1 MSNVVN
7 NITMEHSADIKS
19 IKRLLIANRGEI
31 ACRVIRTCKKLG
43 IESVAVF
50 SDADRHAQH
59 VQQADLAVYI
69 GASSAKESYLNAQ
82 SIMDAA
88 LKIKAD
94 AIHPGYGFLSES
106 TELITLCQSNDVI
119 FVGPSVESIADMGSK
134 IEAKAIAQSLDI
146 PTVPGYNGESQDSET
161 LKSESEKI
169 GYPLLIKAS
178 AGGGGKG
185 MRIVNDASEFDE
197 ALTLAKQ
204 ESLNSFGDDRVLLEK
219 YLVRPRHIEVQ
230 VLGDNHGNVVHLF
243 DRECS
248 IQRNYQKVIEEA
260 PVSHLG
266 EELRQKLFDCAVRLG
281 KHLNYLGAGT
291 IEFIVDADTQDAYFL
306 EMNTRLRVEHPT
318 TELVTG
324 IDLVECQIKVA
335 QGEALAFSQDQIVAT
350 GHAIEARLNAEDPA
364 NNYMPETG
372 VIELY
377 REPSG
382 DGLRVDSGVS
392 QGSEISP
399 FYDSMVAK
407 VIAFGA
413 TRGLAA
419 QRLLKGLNN
428 FSIGGFKTNQEFLIA
443 LITRPAFHQELTTQ
457 YIAKQ
462 FPEGWQPWG
471 ETMHMAIAAAAYA
484 EQSQHDASNM
494 QAGNPW
500 QSKGSWRVTDL
511 SGTPASAWFC
521 IEHGGEL
528 IEISVQGRAGD
539 YRVHVGSNVEG
550 GNVDEANVDN
560 AKPEQYQVLLT
571 RPNTTQREMT
581 YWQVEINNT
590 RVSLD
595 ILISDNKKVS
605 LSSPRLNRSYSFVTL
620 EDSLLGPA
628 AALKDSST
636 SIRAVMPGIVT
647 DVLVNVGDKIEEG
660 ETLIVMEAMKLI
672 HNLPAPCAGIVKEI
686 LCAAGDSVA
695 DGALLIDIEPDE
707 ASD

>member
-306 EMNTRLRVEHPT
+306 EMNTRLQVEHPT

-372 VIELY
+372 MIELY

-672 HNLPAPCAGIVKEI
+672 HNLPAPCAGVVKDI

-707 ASD
+707 VSD

>member
-1 MSNVVN
+1 MSNIVN
-7 NITMEHSADIKS
+7 DGTVKNGTAIKS

-31 ACRVIRTCKKLG
+31 ACRVIRTCKNLG

-88 LKIKAD
+88 LKINAD

-106 TELITLCQSNDVI
+106 TDLITLCQSNGVI
-119 FVGPSVESIADMGSK
+119 FIGPSVESIADMGSK

-146 PTVPGYNGESQDSET
+146 PTVPGYNGESQNSET

-204 ESLNSFGDDRVLLEK
+204 ESLSSFGDDRVLLEK

-230 VLGDNHGNVVHLF
+230 VLGDSHGNVVHLF

-266 EELRQKLFDCAVRLG
+266 DELRQKLFDCAVRLG

-306 EMNTRLRVEHPT
+306 EMNTRLQVEHPT
-318 TELVTG
+318 TEFVTG

-335 QGEALAFSQDQIVAT
+335 QGEAITFSQDQITVT

-372 VIELY
+372 IIELY
-377 REPSG
+377 REPTG
-382 DGLRVDSGVS
+382 EGLRVDSGVS

-407 VIAFGA
+407 VIAYGS

-462 FPEGWQPWG
+462 FPEGWKPWG
-471 ETMHMAIAAAAYA
+471 EEMHMAIAAAAYA
-484 EQSQHDASNM
+484 EQSQHDVSNM

-500 QSKGSWRVTDL
+500 QRKGSWRVTDL

-539 YRVHVGSNVEG
+539 YRVRVGSSTEG
-550 GNVDEANVDN
+550 TVA
-560 AKPEQYQVLLT
+560 EQYHIMLT
-571 RPNTTQREMT
+571 RPNVSQSEVT

-595 ILISDNKKVS
+595 IMISENQKVS

-647 DVLVNVGDKIEEG
+647 DVLVKAGDKVEEG
-660 ETLIVMEAMKLI
+660 ETLLVMEAMKLI
-672 HNLPAPCAGIVKEI
+672 HNLPAPCAGVVKEV

-695 DGALLIDIEPDE
+695 DGALLIDIDPEENND
-707 ASD
+707 

>member
-1 MSNVVN
+1 MS
-7 NITMEHSADIKS
+7 S

-31 ACRVIRTCKKLG
+31 ACRVISTCKRLG

-59 VQQADLAVYI
+59 VQKADLAVYI
-69 GASSAKESYLNAQ
+69 GASTASESYLNAQ

-94 AIHPGYGFLSES
+94 SIHPGYGFLSES
-106 TELITLCQSNDVI
+106 TELISLCEKNDVI

-134 IEAKAIAQSLDI
+134 IEAKAIAQSLEI
-146 PTVPGYNGESQDSET
+146 PTVPGYNGDAQDSKT
-161 LKSESEKI
+161 LKAESEKI

-185 MRIVNDASEFDE
+185 MRIVNAASDFDE
-197 ALTLAKQ
+197 ALSLAKQ
-204 ESLNSFGDDRVLLEK
+204 ESLSAFGDDRVLLEK

-230 VLGDNHGNVVHLF
+230 VLGDSHGNVVHLF

-260 PVSHLG
+260 PVSHLDMA
-266 EELRQKLFDCAVRLG
+266 LRQSLFDCAVRLG

-291 IEFIVDADTQDAYFL
+291 VEFIVDADSQDAYFL
-306 EMNTRLRVEHPT
+306 EMNTRLQVEHPT

-324 IDLVECQIKVA
+324 VDLVECQIRVA
-335 QGEALAFSQDQIVAT
+335 QGEALTFTQDELRAS

-372 VIELY
+372 VIKLY

-382 DGLRVDSGVS
+382 EGLRVDSGVA

-407 VIAFGA
+407 VIAFGE
-413 TRGLAA
+413 TRGLATR
-419 QRLLKGLNN
+419 RLLTGLNN
-428 FSIGGFKTNQEFLIA
+428 FSIGGFKTNQEFLIG

-457 YIAKQ
+457 YIALQ

-471 ETMHMAIAAAAYA
+471 EEMHMAIAAAANA
-484 EQSQHDASNM
+484 EQGQRDASNM

-500 QSKGSWRVTDL
+500 QRKANWRLTTP
-511 SGTPASAWFC
+511 SGTPASSWFC
-521 IEHGGEL
+521 IEHAGEL
-528 IEISVQGRAGD
+528 IEIAVEGNEGNYQVTVGTQAGD
-539 YRVHVGSNVEG
+539 DEQSSYHVS
-550 GNVDEANVDN
+550 
-560 AKPEQYQVLLT
+560 LT
-571 RPNTTQREMT
+571 RPNQHAQSSEAP

-595 ILISDNKKVS
+595 ILFTDGQVS

-620 EDSLLGPA
+620 EESQLGPA
-628 AALKDSST
+628 AALKDNST

-647 DVLVNVGDKIEEG
+647 DVLVQAGDKVEEG
-660 ETLIVMEAMKLI
+660 STAIVMEAMKLI
-672 HNLPAPCAGIVKEI
+672 HNLSVPCSGVIKEV
-686 LCAAGDSVA
+686 LCIAGDSVA
-695 DGALLIDIEPDE
+695 DGALLIDIEPE
-707 ASD
+707 E

>member
-7 NITMEHSADIKS
+7 DGAVTNGAAIKN

-82 SIMDAA
+82 SIIDAA

-119 FVGPSVESIADMGSK
+119 FIGPSVESIADMGSK

-146 PTVPGYNGESQDSET
+146 PTVPGYNGESQDSAT

-185 MRIVNDASEFDE
+185 MRIVNKASEFDE

-204 ESLNSFGDDRVLLEK
+204 ESLSSFGDDRVLLEK

-230 VLGDNHGNVVHLF
+230 VLGDSHGNVVHLF

-281 KHLNYLGAGT
+281 KHLSYLGAGT

-306 EMNTRLRVEHPT
+306 EMNTRLQVEHPT
-318 TELVTG
+318 TEFVTG

-335 QGEALAFSQDQIVAT
+335 QGEALVFSQDQITVT

-407 VIAFGA
+407 VIAYGA

-471 ETMHMAIAAAAYA
+471 EEMHMAIAAAAYA
-484 EQSQHDASNM
+484 EQGQHDVSNM

-528 IEISVQGRAGD
+528 IELSVQGRAGD
-539 YRVHVGSNVEG
+539 YLVRVGSSVE
-550 GNVDEANVDN
+550 EANVDGAN
-560 AKPEQYQVLLT
+560 IDGIKTEQYHVLLT
-571 RPNTTQREMT
+571 RPNMLQSELA

-595 ILISDNKKVS
+595 ILFSENQKVS

-628 AALKDSST
+628 AVLKDSST

-647 DVLVNVGDKIEEG
+647 DVLVKAGDKVEEG
-660 ETLIVMEAMKLI
+660 ETLLVMEAMKLI
-672 HNLPAPCAGIVKEI
+672 HNLPAPCAGVVKEV

-695 DGALLIDIEPDE
+695 DGALLIDIDPEENND
-707 ASD
+707 